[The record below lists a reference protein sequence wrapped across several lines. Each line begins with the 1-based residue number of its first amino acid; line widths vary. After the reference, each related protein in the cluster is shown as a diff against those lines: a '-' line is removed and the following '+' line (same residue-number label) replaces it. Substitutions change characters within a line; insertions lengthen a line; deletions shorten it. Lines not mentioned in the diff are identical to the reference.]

1 MSTTAGGVALVLT
14 NLALLPALWYAVR
27 ANLFV
32 EFGLLS
38 AVFMASTAFHICQ
51 ASFFCFGV
59 SLFALQVTDHLLVF
73 LAIVHFSLYVVNAS
87 LVARTAITFVAT
99 PIILPVVVT
108 FLHDFVSGAIAITVA
123 VVAAAIMFV
132 IIITINGR
140 IYLDW
145 KSVVIVVI
153 LMAGG
158 IALHLVGGDF
168 SADNNLYPALHSAWH
183 VAAMVAL
190 LFVLDIPFGR
200 TSVLKLWYHFL
211 RGQNKPRTKRKA
223 ASAPRRP
230 LFGGGADTV
239 AIDVSPSRRHDKR
252 QKSTKNKGGGR
263 RKEEKR
269 RQRRERDDALDRQ
282 DVGSG
287 VYSLYGEVAH
297 T

>member
-1 MSTTAGGVALVLT
+1 MSPTVGGVFLVLS

-32 EFGLLS
+32 EFGLLA

-51 ASFFCFGV
+51 SAFFCFGV
-59 SLFALQVTDHLLVF
+59 SLFSLQVSDHLLVF
-73 LAIVHFSLYVVNAS
+73 LAIIHFSLYVVNAS

-108 FLHDFVSGAIAITVA
+108 FLHDFVSGAIAISVA

-145 KSVVIVVI
+145 KSVIIAVV

-168 SADNNLYPALHSAWH
+168 SEDNTKYFSLHSAWH
-183 VAAMVAL
+183 VASMIAL

-200 TSVLKLWYHFL
+200 TSVLKLWYYFL
-211 RGQNKPRTKRKA
+211 RTQTKSRTKRKNA
-223 ASAPRRP
+223 AATRRP
-230 LFGGGADTV
+230 LFGGADTV
-239 AIDVSPSRRHDKR
+239 SIDVSPRRGHDKR
-252 QKSTKNKGGGR
+252 GKSTTSKGKAK
-263 RKEEKR
+263 RKDEKR
-269 RQRRERDDALDRQ
+269 RQRKERDAALDRP
-282 DVGSG
+282 DDHGV
-287 VYSLYGEVAH
+287 VYSLYGEIAH